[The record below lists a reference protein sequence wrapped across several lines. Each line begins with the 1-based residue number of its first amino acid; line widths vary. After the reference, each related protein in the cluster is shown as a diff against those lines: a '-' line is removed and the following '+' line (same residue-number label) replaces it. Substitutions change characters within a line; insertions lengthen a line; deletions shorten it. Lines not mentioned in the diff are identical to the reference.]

1 MTWYEYSLI
10 LGGHIK
16 KGVKRWEHTRF
27 VAYWTYWA
35 NSDTDR
41 DSLMDFLPLITDPPE
56 PEHEPFTEDDRLR
69 VIEEAAM
76 RSQLFKE
83 LQK

>member
-1 MTWYEYSLI
+1 MTWYEYSIL

-16 KGVKRWEHTRF
+16 KGIKKWEHTRF

-41 DSLMDFLPLITDPPE
+41 DSLLDFLPLITDPPAPE
-56 PEHEPFTEDDRLR
+56 PEIFSEEDRLK
-69 VIEEAAM
+69 VVNEAAM
-76 RSQLFKE
+76 RAQLFKD
-83 LQK
+83 LHK